1 MLIRAVEMKLV
12 KIREMKV
19 VEAKIVE
26 EMKLAEIVK
35 MSGIFVPGHK
45 QRKGD
50 VHPLLLLASNV
61 ASPIWHN
68 LLSTIIY
75 SRFDSRIS
83 CLDYLPPPS
92 FLPYIPNYSMSLM
105 VVQLA
110 AHDLT
115 SKYVQ

>member
-1 MLIRAVEMKLV
+1 MGDGEIWRALKICGDIDYIYISIYLGTMRMLIRAVEMKLV
-12 KIREMKV
+12 EIREMKV
-19 VEAKIVE
+19 VETKIVE

-75 SRFDSRIS
+75 SRFDS
-83 CLDYLPPPS
+83 
-92 FLPYIPNYSMSLM
+92 
-105 VVQLA
+105 
-110 AHDLT
+110 
-115 SKYVQ
+115 

>member
-1 MLIRAVEMKLV
+1 MGDGEIWRALKICGDIDYIYISIYLGTMRMLIRAVE
-12 KIREMKV
+12 IWEMKV
-19 VEAKIVE
+19 VETKIVE

-75 SRFDSRIS
+75 SRFDS
-83 CLDYLPPPS
+83 
-92 FLPYIPNYSMSLM
+92 
-105 VVQLA
+105 
-110 AHDLT
+110 
-115 SKYVQ
+115 

>member
-1 MLIRAVEMKLV
+1 MRMLIRALEMKLV
-12 KIREMKV
+12 ESREMKV
-19 VEAKIVE
+19 VETKIVE

-45 QRKGD
+45 QWKGD

-75 SRFDSRIS
+75 SRFDS
-83 CLDYLPPPS
+83 
-92 FLPYIPNYSMSLM
+92 
-105 VVQLA
+105 
-110 AHDLT
+110 
-115 SKYVQ
+115 

>member
-12 KIREMKV
+12 EIREMKV
-19 VEAKIVE
+19 VE

-75 SRFDSRIS
+75 SRFDS
-83 CLDYLPPPS
+83 
-92 FLPYIPNYSMSLM
+92 
-105 VVQLA
+105 
-110 AHDLT
+110 
-115 SKYVQ
+115 

>member
-1 MLIRAVEMKLV
+1 MLLLTMVGDGEVWRAKKICGDVDYLHIYLYIWGRCVLLIRAVEMKLV
-12 KIREMKV
+12 EIREMKV
-19 VEAKIVE
+19 VETKIVE

-75 SRFDSRIS
+75 SRFDS
-83 CLDYLPPPS
+83 
-92 FLPYIPNYSMSLM
+92 
-105 VVQLA
+105 
-110 AHDLT
+110 
-115 SKYVQ
+115 